1 MIKMKAFISAIVS
14 GLLFSFWGQFSEA
27 SRQKRYLF
35 INPEAPITLGFL
47 LNMPVS
53 LALPT
58 LAPVNGRSFNSQ
70 SSSNSNSYS
79 DAEYDEEVPQSLY
92 WDPAYEQQL
101 EKLSVYFSHLE
112 LHYVGCQERLLCEL
126 ASEPEIYS
134 PIGEIFMKELRQMHG
149 PVKPSRDSLMWRYML
164 AAREG
169 FTNPIEDCEKAYPK
183 CPIPAS
189 KILNMPVL
197 KVWQYIAS
205 KLNLQLV

>member
-1 MIKMKAFISAIVS
+1 MRAFISTIVL
-14 GLLFSFWGQFSEA
+14 GMVLCFSSQFSEA

-47 LNMPVS
+47 LNMPIS

-58 LAPVNGRSFNSQ
+58 LAPVNGRTFNS
-70 SSSNSNSYS
+70 NGNYVE
-79 DAEYDEEVPQSLY
+79 DDDEIPQSLF
-92 WDPAYEQQL
+92 WEPAYEQQL

-112 LHYVGCQERLLCEL
+112 LLYMGCQERLICEL
-126 ASEPEIYS
+126 ASEPEVYS

-149 PVKPSRDSLMWRYML
+149 PVKASHESLMWRYML

-169 FTNPIEDCEKAYPK
+169 FTNSIQDCKKAYPK
-183 CPIPAS
+183 CNIPAS